1 MQLSEPSGKR
11 WELYKVLG
19 DPLRLRLLAVSSVE
33 ELAIGELAELLGESQ
48 PNVSRHVAPLR
59 KLGLLA
65 ERKQGTRVLVRLADD
80 AREDAVVSDAITAGR
95 TLCEPEG
102 TLERIA
108 ELVKRRD
115 QPAREFFAR
124 AAAPEDQLAFPAE
137 LPAYLA
143 AVAPLM
149 SRRELAVDV
158 GTGEGRLLD
167 VLAPLFK
174 QVIAVDREPAQ
185 LAVAKERIRARGYQ
199 NVQLLAGELVEPSVR
214 AAVTVAGLFKQ
225 VIAVDREPAQLAVA
239 KERIRARGYQNV
251 QLLAGELVEPS
262 VRAAVTVAGLADAV
276 FASRVLHHAPRPAE
290 IVRGLA
296 RLVRPGGALIVLD
309 YAPHDD
315 ETMREQQADL
325 WLGFAPTELARF
337 ASEAGLCDVGLRTIP
352 RSFCGAGP
360 DRHLSWQLFT
370 ARRDGAAR
378 PSLNPEPMA
387 VASGSKQDPPAVAG
401 GSPTEH

>member
-115 QPAREFFAR
+115 EPAREFFAR
-124 AAAPEDQLAFPAE
+124 AAAPEDHLAFPAE
-137 LPAYLA
+137 LPAYLT

-149 SRRELAVDV
+149 PRRELAVDV

-199 NVQLLAGELVEPSVR
+199 NVQLLAGELIE
-214 AAVTVAGLFKQ
+214 A
-225 VIAVDREPAQLAVA
+225 
-239 KERIRARGYQNV
+239 
-251 QLLAGELVEPS
+251 S

-296 RLVRPGGALIVLD
+296 RLVRPGGALIILD

-315 ETMREQQADL
+315 EAMREQQADL
-325 WLGFAPTELARF
+325 WLGFAPEELARF

-360 DRHLSWQLFT
+360 DRHLSWQLFS

-378 PSLNPEPMA
+378 ASLVPEP
-387 VASGSKQDPPAVAG
+387 SAVAG
-401 GSPTEH
+401 GSPMPTAGGPQREPSATAGGPQETH